1 MGILEKHERL
11 PGPLTWGG
19 PRASSRRGPE
29 LGSEPALRAFCTV
42 HTTDD
47 LSGRP
52 LVQNLFSM
60 AASSSPSFLAEFV
73 VGLRSE
79 RLPSTTN
86 SFHQMLGAYEL
97 RVLDEGS
104 AYGAKSQAEFRST
117 ALTRARCTA
126 VSSIR
131 HVDGPSPHV
140 MGWMQ
145 HPFRH
150 SSASRTPISELRV
163 LDTHATEPA
172 SD

>member
-1 MGILEKHERL
+1 MLA
-11 PGPLTWGG
+11 
-19 PRASSRRGPE
+19 RAGDPNSVRNQLRVRFAPSTPPTIFLAARWSETSSVW
-29 LGSEPALRAFCTV
+29 LRAPLLV
-42 HTTDD
+42 S
-47 LSGRP
+47 LLNLASG
-52 LVQNLFSM
+52 
-60 AASSSPSFLAEFV
+60 
-73 VGLRSE
+73 
-79 RLPSTTN
+79 
-86 SFHQMLGAYEL
+86 LGASGSL
-97 RVLDEGS
+97 RPPIAFISCLVHMSFAFLMKGS

-145 HPFRH
+145 HPFRRT
-150 SSASRTPISELRV
+150 SASRTPISELRV